1 MFLPL
6 YASIEKIDQKLIE
19 ASKDLGA
26 NKFITFFKITLPLS
40 LPGIIGGSILV
51 FIPSLG
57 NFIVPDL
64 LGGAKV
70 MMIGN
75 LIEQSFI
82 VGRNWPFGSA
92 LSMILMATVLFFLL
106 LYVKTISKNEGK
118 AIS

>member
-1 MFLPL
+1 MSEKSK
-6 YASIEKIDQKLIE
+6 SIESKKE
-19 ASKDLGA
+19 FSKDERLKKISVLKVLLNRPELGA
-26 NKFITFFKITLPLS
+26 L
-40 LPGIIGGSILV
+40 GGSILV

-82 VGRNWPFGSA
+82 VGRNWPFASA
-92 LSMILMATVLFFLL
+92 
-106 LYVKTISKNEGK
+106 
-118 AIS
+118 